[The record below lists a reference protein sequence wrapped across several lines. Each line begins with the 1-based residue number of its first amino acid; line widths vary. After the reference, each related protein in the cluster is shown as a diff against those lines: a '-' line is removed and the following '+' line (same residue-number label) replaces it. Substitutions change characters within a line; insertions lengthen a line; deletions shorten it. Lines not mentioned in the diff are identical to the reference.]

1 MVNGGKVA
9 IGAAALLALASL
21 AKRGSRSLE
30 LAQKPTDHEI
40 SNMEYEFRSRIFSS
54 EEDARTHICAKL
66 NERKWWLLGLHER
79 TGREPGS
86 FRVEDLACQAYPI
99 YKISGGWRVGK
110 KPAWLKIMTG
120 KEYTNKVIEEIE
132 WMQERFQKLGFSPVD
147 QEYVEYDEDS
157 WGREYDE
164 DDGDDEDDEDDGDE
178 VIEES
183 RPITGFKVGLDI
195 SHNIPDW
202 VYDYLHENRSSR
214 HDSYN
219 VMDEVNNLIEREI
232 NKALEGFI
240 ENSDSSEFFDKSA
253 ITEDQN
259 DRRELSEIDWFFVR
273 FANPYDAKLERLKDL
288 AKTNSRGSISG
299 LKIDPRSK
307 STHELEL
314 GLSRAR
320 VLLDAEPEIGKLAWE
335 IQRRVEAQLNSSRW
349 WVNHLDKLRI
359 EVDEDDIEEDL
370 RQEAGDEWVDDG

>member
-1 MVNGGKVA
+1 MVNGSKVA

-30 LAQKPTDHEI
+30 LAQKPTDGEI
-40 SNMEYEFRSRIFSS
+40 SYMEYEFRPRIFSS
-54 EEDARTHICAKL
+54 EEDARTRICAKL
-66 NERKWWLLGLHER
+66 NERQWWLSGLYER

-99 YKISGGWRVGK
+99 YKVSGGWKVGK

-147 QEYVEYDEDS
+147 REHVEYDEDS
-157 WGREYDE
+157 WGYEYDE
-164 DDGDDEDDEDDGDE
+164 DEEDDEDGGDE

-195 SHNIPDW
+195 NHNIPDW
-202 VYDYLHENRSSR
+202 VYDYLHENRLR
-214 HDSYN
+214 LYDRYN
-219 VMDEVNNLIEREI
+219 VMEEVNNLIEREI
-232 NKALEGFI
+232 DKALEGFI
-240 ENSDSSEFFDKSA
+240 ENSDLREFFGNRA
-253 ITEDQN
+253 ITEDQD
-259 DRRELSEIDWFFVR
+259 DRGELSEIDWFFVR
-273 FANPYDAKLERLKDL
+273 FANPDDAKLERLKGL
-288 AKTNSRGSISG
+288 AKTNSRGSVSG
-299 LKIDPRSK
+299 LKIDPRSR
-307 STHELEL
+307 STHELET

-320 VLLDAEPEIGKLAWE
+320 VLLDAEPGIGKLAWE
-335 IQRRVEAQLNSSRW
+335 IQRRVEAQLDSSRW
-349 WVNHLDKLRI
+349 WVNHLKKLGI

-370 RQEAGDEWVDDG
+370 RQDPGYEWVDNG